1 VPPVAPKIV
10 SRMDHVEREPADGEG
25 GPPPAAITPALA
37 HYTGYLL
44 RRAFARARDSA
55 QRLLPPGTHPGE
67 GAILLNLAQL
77 GPASQQE
84 LSDRLRVNRTIMV
97 KLVDKL
103 ESDGLVQRER
113 NPRDRRSY
121 ALTVTPEGQQAVQA
135 WERTLEHGDSELVAP
150 LDPGERRRLHQLL
163 LQLVADLTTVAP
175 RSLTDRSGFLLSHA
189 HFRLRER
196 GDRALAPLGVEPRG
210 FAALAVLDLDGP
222 SPQRRVARQ
231 LGVSGPTMVQTMDEL
246 ERAGLVER
254 QRNPSDRREY
264 ALRLTV
270 AGRERLRQA
279 RQALDAVQAE
289 VTAQLG
295 EADDGE
301 LRALLAKL
309 VMAPPAQ
316 ATRAARPRRGP
327 AATGAG
333 GPARP

>member
-1 VPPVAPKIV
+1 
-10 SRMDHVEREPADGEG
+10 MDHVQREPTAIDGV
-25 GPPPAAITPALA
+25 PPPAAITPALA

-44 RRAFARARDSA
+44 RRAYARARDCA

-67 GAILLNLAQL
+67 GAILLALTQL

-103 ESDGLVQRER
+103 ESGGLVRRER

-121 ALTVTPEGQQAVQA
+121 ALTVTPGGLQAVRA
-135 WERTLEHGDSELVAP
+135 WEPTIERGEAELVAP
-150 LDPGERRRLHQLL
+150 LDSGERRRLHQLL
-163 LQLVADLTTVAP
+163 LRLVPDLATAAP
-175 RSLTDRSGFLLSHA
+175 RSLTKRNGFLLSQA

-210 FAALAVLDLDGP
+210 FAALAVLDLEGP
-222 SPQRRVARQ
+222 SPQRGVARQ
-231 LGVSGPTMVQTMDEL
+231 LGVSGPTMVQTMDKL

-264 ALRLTV
+264 ALRLTD
-270 AGRERLRQA
+270 AGRERLHRA
-279 RQALDAVQAE
+279 RQALDAVQSE

-295 EADDGE
+295 EADDRE

-309 VMAPPAQ
+309 VMAPPAPAAQ
-316 ATRAARPRRGP
+316 TARPRRGP

-333 GPARP
+333 GTARP

>member
-1 VPPVAPKIV
+1 
-10 SRMDHVEREPADGEG
+10 MNQMEREPTDVEG
-25 GPPPAAITPALA
+25 GPPPAAITPTLA

-44 RRAFARARDSA
+44 RRAFARARDCA

-67 GAILLNLAQL
+67 GAILLNLAQV

-84 LSDRLRVNRTIMV
+84 LSERLRVNRTIMV

-103 ESDGLVQRER
+103 ESDGLVRRKR

-121 ALTVTPEGQQAVQA
+121 ALTVTPEGQQAVQV
-135 WERTLEHGDSELVAP
+135 WERTVEHADAELVAP
-150 LDPGERRRLHQLL
+150 LGPGERRRLHQLL
-163 LQLVADLTTVAP
+163 LRLVPDLTTVAP

-210 FAALAVLDLDGP
+210 FAALAVLDLEGP

-231 LGVSGPTMVQTMDEL
+231 LAVSGPTMVQTMDEL

-264 ALRLTV
+264 ALRLTA
-270 AGRERLRQA
+270 AGRERLRHA
-279 RQALDAVQAE
+279 RRALDAVQAE

-309 VMAPPAQ
+309 VMAPPA
-316 ATRAARPRRGP
+316 RAARPRRGRAA
-327 AATGAG
+327 AATDDAMR
-333 GPARP
+333 A